1 MCGDLEI
8 EITKMWAMK
17 TKIVPVLIGAL
28 GVFKK
33 NSEKEL
39 GKILGHINFT
49 KLRRI
54 ALLG

>member
-49 KLRRI
+49 ELRRI